1 MAEVLQFGGVGAAA
15 AGYGL
20 ASPSARRWRV
30 NVRCYGCGVR
40 ESLIASTGDLAA
52 GCRDLTHCAC
62 GGVRS
67 AVEVRQLFGVVQGEK
82 L

>member
-30 NVRCYGCGVR
+30 TVRCYGCGVR

-52 GCRDLTHCAC
+52 GRI
-62 GGVRS
+62 
-67 AVEVRQLFGVVQGEK
+67 
-82 L
+82 